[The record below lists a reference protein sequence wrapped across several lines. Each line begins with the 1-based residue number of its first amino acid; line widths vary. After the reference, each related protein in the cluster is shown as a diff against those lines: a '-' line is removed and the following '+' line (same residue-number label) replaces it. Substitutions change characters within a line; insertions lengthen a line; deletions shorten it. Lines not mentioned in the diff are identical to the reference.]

1 MIQLPTEKPI
11 IHRLRNCLSISYL
24 QKLRGGGKT
33 LTASVLRP
41 LARYS
46 FSLYPTLRTLP
57 LLLFLLPAAA
67 LFVASCEKQ
76 LTDEDETTRS
86 LATDTTSQDSTTL
99 EITIGGARWG
109 DDGSGDSSDD
119 DDSSAVTITIHPE
132 WNDTNYYEF

>member
-24 QKLRGGGKT
+24 QKLKGGGKT

-67 LFVASCEKQ
+67 LFVASCEKH
-76 LTDEDETTRS
+76 LTDDPDTTRS
-86 LATDTTSQDSTTL
+86 LAADTTSQDSTATL
-99 EITIGGARWG
+99 EVTIDGARWG
-109 DDGSGDSSDD
+109 DDGSGDDG